1 MRDSIP
7 ESLRI
12 LLVEDCPDVCAS
24 LAMLLRMWGHDVV
37 TVGDGAT
44 CLSAAEE
51 YLPHIVLLDVGLPG
65 MDGYEVARRLSA
77 QPPVRPPRLITM
89 SGHGLDEDF
98 DRSRRSGCDR
108 HLVKPVDL
116 RDLRRMLAHYA
127 EQCV

>member
-1 MRDSIP
+1 MRESIP

-12 LLVEDCPDVCAS
+12 LLVDDCPDVRAS
-24 LAMLLRMWGHDVV
+24 LAMLLRMWGHDVF
-37 TVGDGAT
+37 TVGDGAA
-44 CLSAAEE
+44 CLNAAEE

-65 MDGYEVARRLSA
+65 IDGYEVARRLSDQRSA
-77 QPPVRPPRLITM
+77 RPPCLITM

-116 RDLRRMLAHYA
+116 RDLRQMLAHYA
-127 EQCV
+127 ENFV